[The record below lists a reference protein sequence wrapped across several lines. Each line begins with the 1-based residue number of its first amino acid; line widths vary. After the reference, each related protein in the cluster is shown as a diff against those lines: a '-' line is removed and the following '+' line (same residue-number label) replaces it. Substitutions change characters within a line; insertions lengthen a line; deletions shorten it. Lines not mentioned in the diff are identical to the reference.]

1 MNTFHNW
8 GSSSIEYLRMN
19 LPTGV
24 MRGSSFIL
32 KSTPLPSFCSMRRFL
47 TSSASVRM
55 ERNFTI
61 LKSSPFRPTRLCKK
75 NTGPPSRLT
84 MSATTTN
91 NGDNRIRP
99 RPEATTST
107 TRLKNADRPVIRG
120 VDTCTSGRPFNGCI
134 CIRGPA
140 MSVVAGAIISEIW
153 ASASFQPSRR
163 T

>member
-1 MNTFHNW
+1 MNTFHSW

-19 LPTGV
+19 LPIGV
-24 MRGSSFIL
+24 IRGSSFIL

-61 LKSSPFRPTRLCKK
+61 LNSSPFRPTRLCRKK
-75 NTGPPSRLT
+75 TGPPSRFT
-84 MSATTTN
+84 SRATTRN
-91 NGDNRIRP
+91 SGESRIKP
-99 RPEATTST
+99 RLEAMTST
-107 TRLKNADRPVIRG
+107 ARLKKADKPVMRG
-120 VDTCTSGRPFNGCI
+120 VDTCTSGRPFSGCM

-140 MSVVAGAIISEIW
+140 ISVVAGAIISEMW